1 MIASKR
7 HSSHDIKTSAI
18 DTPHSNEYF
27 IILLMASVV
36 WIFVLVELTNILI
49 NLDHGILP
57 ACTQE
62 IAEFYHIGQTELG
75 MLGSIVYLGIIVTG
89 LYVGRLYQ
97 LIQSK
102 LVCLIGLT
110 GMCVSLLMFVLSH
123 QVWLAMTSRF
133 LTGAF
138 QVFMLVYFP
147 VWIDKFGGDR
157 ATLWITLLQVG
168 VPLGIF
174 AGYGM
179 TSVIVTST
187 GVVPTITILSG
198 STHSTCRLGSF

>member
-1 MIASKR
+1 M
-7 HSSHDIKTSAI
+7 
-18 DTPHSNEYF
+18 
-27 IILLMASVV
+27 

-62 IAEFYHIGQTELG
+62 IAEYYHIGETELG
-75 MLGSIVYLGIIVTG
+75 LLGSLVYLGIIITG
-89 LYVGRLYQ
+89 LYIGRLYQ
-97 LIQSK
+97 RAPSK
-102 LVCLIGLT
+102 LVCLIGLA
-110 GMCVSLLMFVLSH
+110 GMCVSLFMFVLSR

-133 LTGAF
+133 LTGCF

-157 ATLWITLLQVG
+157 ATTWITLLQVG

-179 TSVIVTST
+179 TSVIVGST
-187 GVVPTITILSG
+187 GMVHSTAILSG
-198 STHSTCRLGSF
+198 STLSTCKSH